1 MYYNKINIFLYPG
14 GFPLPKSRST
24 SARRRPA
31 HNPQEEGAYVYNLL
45 ALLDRL
51 DKDDLLEETAPV
63 CPLVCQGRAQAY
75 LDDTVDDSTLS
86 SFNLSNVRP
95 SLDQQNHH

>member
-1 MYYNKINIFLYPG
+1 MYYNKITISLAPG

-24 SARRRPA
+24 PAHRRPA
-31 HNPQEEGAYVYNLL
+31 HNPQEEAAGLYDLL

-51 DKDDLLEETAPV
+51 DRDDLLDETAPA
-63 CPLVCQGRAQAY
+63 CPLFCQARAQAF
-75 LDDTVDDSTLS
+75 LDTATEQVTLS

-95 SLDQQNHH
+95 SFANQK